1 MALVETF
8 IMASFVSS
16 ESFGIAP
23 EMFMVSST
31 DPRFTLKDCPSKLLV
46 SIVCMFRANVL
57 KVKTV
62 LLSVSDSLIG
72 T

>member
-8 IMASFVSS
+8 IMVSVSS

-23 EMFMVSST
+23 DMFMVSST

-46 SIVCMFRANVL
+46 SMV
-57 KVKTV
+57 
-62 LLSVSDSLIG
+62 
-72 T
+72 